1 MKPTENAMVPRP
13 GLRIDLVPREAHLG
27 IISLAGAALALW
39 VGAELLA
46 VIPPTFLASVHV
58 RIRRI

>member
-1 MKPTENAMVPRP
+1 MVPRH
-13 GLRIDLVPREAHLG
+13 GLRIDLIPREAHLG
-27 IISLAGAALALW
+27 IISLAGAALAIW

>member
-1 MKPTENAMVPRP
+1 MVPRP
-13 GLRIDLVPREAHLG
+13 GLRIDLIPREAHLG
-27 IISLAGAALALW
+27 IISLAGATLAVW

-46 VIPPTFLASVHV
+46 VIPPAFLVSVHM